1 MSDGSD
7 NPLVPIVL
15 RLDRPAAILSSE
27 LQRAIDRVSF
37 GLRAGELLNRVFA
50 KFVREVATDPEI
62 RRALTR

>member
-1 MSDGSD
+1 
-7 NPLVPIVL
+7 
-15 RLDRPAAILSSE
+15 